1 MFLFHTVPRSIL
13 HHLAPIALLLC
24 LLVSRTH
31 AQTEAADYSRIGH
44 AAFLTSVAG
53 DYQCVGINPANLG
66 FLPRTDIYV
75 LGSPLGGGVERRKRA
90 WSFTIGEGGFTA
102 HSDALAR
109 GDLWDA
115 LFQNTGKQFTRA
127 DQLRAAEAFADN
139 GVRFSVDVLSLGAAY
154 QSDHYGGIAVT
165 IRERI
170 AGTFVFNDAASKLA
184 FQGRYFDYFDSVGVN
199 FAGDTVG
206 YARSPQR
213 YSQLFGGTR
222 LGMTWYRELGLSYGL
237 QLLDMHAFKL
247 YGGASFKYLTG
258 YAYLDAE
265 IRNGQLVAKS
275 ALSPLFGINYGKATS
290 PSLLPGNAFDAV
302 GDGWGLD
309 LGLTA
314 EIGEHLAVSASVI
327 DLGAMRWD
335 GNVFLAKDT
344 ILNGMSSEGFASY
357 NIFEEAPKITGEGK
371 FFKWDGL
378 ESATSELASRLRI
391 GVAWFHTYKWR
402 FGADAIFPL
411 NRAAGSLGE
420 PIISAGAD
428 WRPYIWLRLGTGIG
442 GGGNMGMF
450 IPVSVMFSVFDG
462 MLEFGLSS
470 RDLVTLVTTQR
481 PVLSLAFGVAR
492 VRL

>member
-1 MFLFHTVPRSIL
+1 MLRSTL
-13 HHLAPIALLLC
+13 HHLIPLALGLC
-24 LLVSRTH
+24 VLASPTR

-44 AAFLTSVAG
+44 AAFLTSVAS
-53 DYQCVGINPANLG
+53 DYQCVGVNPANLG
-66 FLPRTDIYV
+66 FVPRTDIYV

-90 WSFTIGEGGFTA
+90 WSFTVGEGGFAA

-109 GDLWDA
+109 ADLWDA
-115 LFQNTGKQFTRA
+115 LFQNTGRQFTRE

-139 GVRFSVDVLSLGAAY
+139 GIRFSVDVISLGAAY
-154 QSDHYGGIAVT
+154 QSDSYGGVAFTV
-165 IRERI
+165 RERI
-170 AGTFVFNDAASKLA
+170 AGTFVFNEAASKLA

-199 FAGDTVG
+199 FEGDSVG

-237 QLLDMHAFKL
+237 QLMHTSTLKV
-247 YGGASFKYLTG
+247 YGGATVKYLTG

-265 IRNGQLVAKS
+265 VRDQQLVARS

-290 PSLLPGNAFDAV
+290 PSLRSGTAFDPV
-302 GDGWGLD
+302 GDGWSVD
-309 LGLTA
+309 LGVTA
-314 EIGEHLAVSASVI
+314 EIGEKLSVSASLI
-327 DLGAMRWD
+327 DLGSMRWN

-378 ESATSELASRLRI
+378 ENATSDLASRLRI
-391 GVAWFHTYKWR
+391 GASWFHTYRWR
-402 FGADAIFPL
+402 FGLDAIFPL

-420 PIISAGAD
+420 PIVSAGVD

-450 IPVSVMFSVFDG
+450 IPISAMFSVVGGLF
-462 MLEFGLSS
+462 EFGLAS
-470 RDLVTLVTTQR
+470 RDIITLVTTQR